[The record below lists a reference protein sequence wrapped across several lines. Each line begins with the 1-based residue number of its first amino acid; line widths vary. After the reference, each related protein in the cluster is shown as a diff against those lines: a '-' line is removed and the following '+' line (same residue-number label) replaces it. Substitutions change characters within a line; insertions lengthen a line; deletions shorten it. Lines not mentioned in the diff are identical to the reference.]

1 MSQVDTV
8 LKALDRAYCGL
19 TFAEITNKVNDTKEA
34 VRKTMFY
41 LHKEGRVVRA
51 QDRDGI
57 VHYNITKQGQEW
69 LEKKGTVIKG
79 EKPEVAVETIPDE
92 QVAVA
97 SDIASEAV
105 KSAPYGE
112 AIEKYLSRG
121 KEANQLAYNDGF
133 IAGYAEGN
141 KASQRRAFEDG
152 KEAVINKLRAL
163 LS

>member
-69 LEKKGTVIKG
+69 LEKKGSR
-79 EKPEVAVETIPDE
+79 PEVAVETIPDE

-97 SDIASEAV
+97 SDIASAAV
-105 KSAPYGE
+105 K
-112 AIEKYLSRG
+112 KTD
-121 KEANQLAYNDGF
+121 ANQLAYNDGF

>member
-1 MSQVDTV
+1 MSQVDNV

-69 LEKKGTVIKG
+69 LEKKGSR
-79 EKPEVAVETIPDE
+79 PEVAVETIPDE

-133 IAGYAEGN
+133 IAGYAEGS

>member
-69 LEKKGTVIKG
+69 LEKKGTVIK
-79 EKPEVAVETIPDE
+79 EEVPVIQITDE
-92 QVAVA
+92 
-97 SDIASEAV
+97 EA
-105 KSAPYGE
+105 AE
-112 AIEKYLSRG
+112 AISDLIYQQSCKKNETKPAWEILVTEAEQRG
-121 KEANQLAYNDGF
+121 FAR
-133 IAGYAEGN
+133 GYAEGA
-141 KASQRRAFEDG
+141 KASQRQAFEDG
-152 KEAVINKLRAL
+152 KEAVINKLRSL